1 MTEEVPVPVLGPAP
15 PTLRELEVFLAY
27 VDHSTASAAGPA
39 LGITPGTVKETMR
52 VLYAKIGARSKMH
65 AALILWPV
73 LGDQYKVPGP
83 FRERR
88 LGMERRRG

>member
-1 MTEEVPVPVLGPAP
+1 MKEEAAVPVLGPPP

-27 VDHSTASAAGPA
+27 VEHATATAAGPA

-52 VLYAKIGARSKMH
+52 GLYAKIGARSKMH

-73 LGDQYKVPGP
+73 LGEHYKVPGP
-83 FRERR
+83 SIDRR